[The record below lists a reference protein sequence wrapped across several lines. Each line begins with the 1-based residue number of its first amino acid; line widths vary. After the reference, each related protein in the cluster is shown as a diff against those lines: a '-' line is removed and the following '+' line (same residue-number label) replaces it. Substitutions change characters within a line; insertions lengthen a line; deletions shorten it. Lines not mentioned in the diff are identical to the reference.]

1 MDLSKLNKSASIEIT
16 SLSKSLRDEGKKVYT
31 LSIGD
36 THFPSPKSL
45 LLNFAELPQEA
56 THYSSSQGVL
66 KLREAITDTIVG
78 YNASE
83 IIVVPGLKQGFY
95 YLLEALNL
103 KKAVVLEPAWLGYQA
118 TCVLAGYDY
127 KGISTYE
134 NEWISKLRNTHF
146 ELIIICM
153 PNNPDGS
160 ILTVDQIEEIK
171 KIAEYKNA
179 WIILDIIY
187 ERYCFD
193 VNIQDLII
201 ALKSYSRLVIG
212 NGFSKSHAMT
222 GFRLG
227 YLLIKDPVLLNNC
240 MKIQQSLATCP
251 STHSQYLLADDV
263 NPEEINDFHN
273 YYKENRNIVLQIFP
287 EWNNFLPKGGFY
299 YFVDL
304 SIYGISNG
312 DKFCIDVLN
321 NYGIAMVMGSAY
333 GTGFDSFV
341 RISYSTDRDQLIE
354 ALNKLKIII
363 QNYNE

>member
-1 MDLSKLNKSASIEIT
+1 MDLSKLKKSASIEIT

-31 LSIGD
+31 LSVGD

-45 LLNFAELPQEA
+45 LLNLAELPQEA

-66 KLREAITDTIVG
+66 KLREAIADNIVG

-118 TCVLAGYDY
+118 TCVLAGYEY
-127 KGISTYE
+127 RGISTYE
-134 NEWISKLRNTHF
+134 NEWISKLRNSHF
-146 ELIIICM
+146 EVIMICL

-160 ILTVDQIEEIK
+160 ILTLNQIEEIK
-171 KIAEYKNA
+171 EIAESKNA

-187 ERYCFD
+187 ERYSFD
-193 VNIQDLII
+193 ANIQDLIST
-201 ALKSYSRLVIG
+201 LKSYSKLVIG

-227 YLLIKDPVLLNNC
+227 YLLIKDQVLLNDTI
-240 MKIQQSLATCP
+240 KIQQNLATCP
-251 STHSQYLLADDV
+251 STFSQYLLAGDV
-263 NPEEINDFHN
+263 NPKEIEEFHE
-273 YYKENRNIVLQIFP
+273 YYKENRNTVLQIFP
-287 EWNNFLPKGGFY
+287 EWDNFIPKGGFY

-341 RISYSTDRDQLIE
+341 RISYSIDRDQLIE